1 VASHTL
7 KPLSR
12 REALR
17 LLWPLVGIDVVLSPN
32 WAR

>member
-1 VASHTL
+1 VALHTL

-17 LLWPLVGIDVVLSPN
+17 LLWPLVGKDAVLGPS
-32 WAR
+32 